1 MSLALQHKRRTL
13 ALGVAGAAAAVA
25 AASLAYSPGEALSSP
40 ANARKHLALM
50 EVSLD
55 QDLARLSEMSGRNA
69 ARQDLKR
76 DELLPKYDDY
86 VQRYLQSDLVFPNRV
101 LVQVMIWLFDTAQL
115 DDALALADIA
125 IEQKQT
131 MPEGFK
137 RRDIQ
142 TFVADAVLEWADQ
155 EYQQRRS
162 PEPYLSDLVHRVD
175 GEWDVPEQVQ
185 AKYHKLIGIRAMEA
199 QPKEW
204 ATALLHLERANELY
218 PKCGVGTRIENCRKA
233 LRKEAVA
240 ALGVQPPPANP

>member
-1 MSLALQHKRRTL
+1 MSLALAHKRRIL

-50 EVSLD
+50 EASLD
-55 QDLARLSEMSGRNA
+55 QDLARLSDMSGRNA

-86 VQRYLQSDLVFPNRV
+86 IQRYLESGLVFPNRV
-101 LVQVMIWLFDTAQL
+101 LVHVVIWLFDTAQL

-125 IEQKQT
+125 IEQKQV
-131 MPEGFK
+131 MPEDFK

-142 TFVADAVLEWADQ
+142 TFVADAVYEWAYD
-155 EYQQRRS
+155 EYKAGRS

-199 QPKEW
+199 EPKEW
-204 ATALLHLERANELY
+204 ATAVMHLERANELY
-218 PKCGVGTRIENCRKA
+218 PKCGVGVRIDNCRKA
-233 LRKEAVA
+233 LRKAELAQA
-240 ALGVQPPPANP
+240 AAASTP